1 MHFLSIFFHEKG
13 NNKPLKRLRIGEN
26 PSCFRFRK
34 VRNGFSVARPLPRKR
49 CEFCALNPRKM
60 CKNRVIIP
68 RKMCKFA
75 EKNSLE
81 WNEKPFSY

>member
-13 NNKPLKRLRIGEN
+13 NSKSLKKVKNR
-26 PSCFRFRK
+26 RK
-34 VRNGFSVARPLPRKR
+34 LLLLSFSKCAQCFSVTLPLPRKR

-75 EKNSLE
+75 EKNRLE

>member
-1 MHFLSIFFHEKG
+1 M
-13 NNKPLKRLRIGEN
+13 LRIGEN